1 VNRDEARIM
10 LQLYRPDTADED
22 DPQIA
27 GALALAKRD
36 PELARWLEE
45 HCRRQNVLREKF
57 RQIAVPAGLKEQ
69 IISEQAVFSKKNSQ
83 RQKIVLAAAVTAI
96 VVSLA
101 IIVSLYFP
109 RGGNGNQ
116 SDSNT
121 LANYQNQM
129 IYVATGGYG
138 MNFPTN
144 DLSQIRAYLAQNAAP
159 SDYALPASLEKTAAT
174 GCAIE
179 NWRGAKVSMICFRT
193 GKPLPPNQQG
203 DLWLFV
209 VDHASVKDAPGS
221 SSPQFAKVNQLATA
235 VWTQGGKLYLLAT
248 EGDEQTLRKFL

>member
-1 VNRDEARIM
+1 MNRDEAKII
-10 LQLYRPDTADED
+10 LQLYRPDTADAD

-27 GALALAKRD
+27 GALALAKGD

-45 HCRRQNVLREKF
+45 HCARQNVLREKF
-57 RQIAVPAGLKEQ
+57 RQIAAPAGLKEQ
-69 IISEQAVFSKKNSQ
+69 IISEQAVFSRKNSQ

-116 SDSNT
+116 TDPNT
-121 LANYQNQM
+121 LVNYQNRM
-129 IYVATGGYG
+129 IYVATGSYA

-159 SDYALPASLEKTAAT
+159 SDYALPAPLEKTATT
-174 GCAIE
+174 GCTIE
-179 NWRGAKVSMICFRT
+179 NWRDAKVSMICFRT
-193 GKPLPPNQQG
+193 GKRLPPNQQG

-209 VDHASVKDAPGS
+209 VDRASVKGAPS
-221 SSPQFAKVNQLATA
+221 LSTPQFAKVNQFATA
-235 VWTQGGKLYLLAT
+235 VWTQDGKLYLLAT
-248 EGDEQTLRKFL
+248 KGDEQTLQKFL